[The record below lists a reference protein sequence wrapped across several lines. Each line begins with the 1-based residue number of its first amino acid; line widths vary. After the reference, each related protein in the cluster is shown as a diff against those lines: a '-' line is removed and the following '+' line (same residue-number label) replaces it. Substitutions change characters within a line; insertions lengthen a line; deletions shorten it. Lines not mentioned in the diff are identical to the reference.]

1 MTGARSVMMSG
12 LALGMGVFTCWQ
24 PAALQLYFLT
34 SGVLGGA
41 TGLLLRQN
49 GFRRM
54 IGIKTLPTP
63 ESHELFTKVAKGEL
77 KLKDIKDA
85 EGKIRYQAPRVTS
98 SSSPSTRGI
107 KIKAGAAMPAHLK
120 PEAPK
125 VEAGPK
131 DRDHD
136 YEEGAKGSI
145 GERLSYYRR
154 NYRLAYVQRRFAKGA
169 KNMMR
174 RAGYGGA
181 ERTPEQERRK
191 RRAEQYEIER
201 RRRFE
206 NRN

>member
-1 MTGARSVMMSG
+1 MMSG
-12 LALGMGVFTCWQ
+12 LALGMGLFTCWQ
-24 PAALQLYFLT
+24 PAGLQLYFLT

-41 TGLLLRQN
+41 TGYLLRQN
-49 GFRRM
+49 GFRRA
-54 IGIKTLPTP
+54 IGIRTMPTP
-63 ESHELFTKVAKGEL
+63 ESQELFGKVAKGEL
-77 KLKDIKDA
+77 KLKDIKGTD
-85 EGKIRYQAPRVTS
+85 GKIRYQAPRVTTS
-98 SSSPSTRGI
+98 SSSSTRGI
-107 KIKAGAAMPAHLK
+107 KIKAGAAVPAHLK

-125 VEAGPK
+125 VEAGPQ

-145 GERLSYYRR
+145 SERLSYYRR

-174 RAGYGGA
+174 RAGYGGT
-181 ERTPEQERRK
+181 ERSPEQERRK

-206 NRN
+206 NRS